1 MIRLLRE
8 VKNKPR
14 YVIFEN
20 VENITSKPFRE
31 TLSLFKQDLINLG
44 YTLYDKVLDATKYDM
59 PQTRKRYFLV
69 AILDNKKVF
78 TFAEGNGCRKKLI
91 DFLDKNVDEKYY
103 LTTGDFKKI
112 AENKIIFTKKNDV
125 TREYEI
131 DLNKLK

>member
-1 MIRLLRE
+1 
-8 VKNKPR
+8 
-14 YVIFEN
+14 
-20 VENITSKPFRE
+20 
-31 TLSLFKQDLINLG
+31 
-44 YTLYDKVLDATKYDM
+44 M

-112 AENKIIFTKKNDV
+112 AENKINVKKCN
-125 TREYEI
+125 I
-131 DLNKLK
+131 LDLKCVI